1 MTNSII
7 ISVEGNIGSG
17 KSTLIKYLKNHLSS
31 FDGYKIIY
39 LQEPVDIWESIHNKD
54 GKNVIEC
61 YYENQ
66 KKYAFQF
73 QMMAY
78 ITRITQLRKTVEENN
93 NCIIIT
99 ERSILTDRNV
109 FAKMLYDNE
118 TLDKVS
124 HEIYLKWFNELS
136 RGLEIHSYIYI
147 HTSPLTSSERIIK
160 RNRKGEIVPL
170 EYLQTCHEYHEDW
183 LNKEKMVIKL
193 NGEQNYKN
201 DIPPEWLFI
210 IKSHLSNEIQ
220 HHREKILFH
229 NIQNYYNQPMMP
241 IR

>member
-1 MTNSII
+1 M
-7 ISVEGNIGSG
+7 G
-17 KSTLIKYLKNHLSS
+17 KYTY
-31 FDGYKIIY
+31 
-39 LQEPVDIWESIHNKD
+39 KD

-170 EYLQTCHEYHEDW
+170 EYLQTCHEYHENW

-220 HHREKILFH
+220 SHREQILFH

-241 IR
+241 IH